1 MDNLPDFTAHN
12 YQVISCLG
20 FNYQGGRS
28 TYKAIEITTQKSV
41 VIKQFSFASKNAN
54 WAGYKAVEREIEV
67 LKSLKHPGI
76 PAYLDSFDPG
86 NGICLVQ
93 AYIDAQNL
101 SIARNFTSAEI
112 QSIAI
117 QTLGILVYLQQ
128 QNSIVIHRDI
138 KPENVLVDEDLNAY
152 LVDFGLARIGG
163 GEVTAVS
170 SVVAGTPGFMPPE
183 QLLGLA
189 LTKAADLYGLGAT
202 LICLFTGT
210 SSTEINSLIDSEF
223 RFNLQPFKEQL
234 SKDLL
239 EWLSKLVQPNLAKRF
254 TDAQTALDELFNLET
269 SNLAVPESEVIVN
282 KNYAQNNLFLLTVSL
297 VSCFS
302 FGLALAT
309 GITVSFFAATELLA
323 LVSISLFFAL
333 FISFKFLATKED
345 LFTNLD
351 RFILGFAS
359 QLQNHPIRYVL
370 TVFAGILLGFGF
382 KFIF

>member
-1 MDNLPDFTAHN
+1 M
-12 YQVISCLG
+12 
-20 FNYQGGRS
+20 
-28 TYKAIEITTQKSV
+28 
-41 VIKQFSFASKNAN
+41 
-54 WAGYKAVEREIEV
+54 
-67 LKSLKHPGI
+67 
-76 PAYLDSFDPG
+76 
-86 NGICLVQ
+86 
-93 AYIDAQNL
+93 
-101 SIARNFTSAEI
+101 
-112 QSIAI
+112 
-117 QTLGILVYLQQ
+117 
-128 QNSIVIHRDI
+128 
-138 KPENVLVDEDLNAY
+138 
-152 LVDFGLARIGG
+152 
-163 GEVTAVS
+163 
-170 SVVAGTPGFMPPE
+170 
-183 QLLGLA
+183 
-189 LTKAADLYGLGAT
+189 
-202 LICLFTGT
+202 
-210 SSTEINSLIDSEF
+210 
-223 RFNLQPFKEQL
+223 
-234 SKDLL
+234 
-239 EWLSKLVQPNLAKRF
+239 
-254 TDAQTALDELFNLET
+254 ET

>member
-28 TYKAIEITTQKSV
+28 TYKATEITTNKTV
-41 VIKQFSFASKNAN
+41 VIKQFSFASKSAN
-54 WAGYKAVEREIEV
+54 WSGYKAVEREIEV
-67 LKSLKHPGI
+67 LKSLEHPGI
-76 PAYLDSFDPG
+76 PAYLESFDPG
-86 NGICLVQ
+86 DGICLVQ

-101 SIARNFTSAEI
+101 SMAKNFSPAEI

-117 QTLGILVYLQQ
+117 QILGVIVYLQK

-138 KPENVLVDEDLNAY
+138 KPENILVDEDLNAY

-170 SVVAGTPGFMPPE
+170 SMVAGTPGFMPPE

-189 LTKAADLYGLGAT
+189 LTRAADLYGLGAT

-223 RFNLQPFKEQL
+223 RFNLQPFTEHL
-234 SKDLL
+234 NENLL
-239 EWLSKLVQPNLAKRF
+239 EWLSKLVEPNLAKRF
-254 TDAQTALDELFNLET
+254 TDAQTALDELFKLPT
-269 SNLAVPESEVIVN
+269 STLTVPESEAIVKDN
-282 KNYAQNNLFLLTVSL
+282 SPQNSWFVLTVSL

-345 LFTNLD
+345 MFTNLD
-351 RFILGFAS
+351 KFILGLAS
-359 QLQNHPIRYVL
+359 QLQNHPIMYVF
-370 TVFAGILLGFGF
+370 TVFAGSLLGFSL
-382 KFIF
+382 KYIF

>member
-12 YQVISCLG
+12 YQVISRLS

-28 TYKAIEITTQKSV
+28 TYKATEITTQKTV

-86 NGICLVQ
+86 DGICLVQ

-101 SIARNFTSAEI
+101 SIARSFTSAEI

-128 QNSIVIHRDI
+128 QNPIVIHRDI

-183 QLLGLA
+183 QLLDLT

-223 RFNLQPFKEQL
+223 RFNLQPFTEQF
-234 SKDLL
+234 SEGWL
-239 EWLSKLVQPNLAKRF
+239 EWLGKLVEPNLAKRF
-254 TDAQTALDELFNLET
+254 TDAQTALDELFKLET
-269 SNLAVPESEVIVN
+269 STLAVPESEAIVKDN
-282 KNYAQNNLFLLTVSL
+282 LTQNNWFLLTVSL

-309 GITVSFFAATELLA
+309 GITVSFFAATELLV

-333 FISFKFLATKED
+333 FISFKFLAAKED
-345 LFTNLD
+345 MFTNLD
-351 RFILGFAS
+351 KFILGLAS
-359 QLQNHPIRYVL
+359 QLQNHPIRYIF
-370 TVFAGILLGFGF
+370 TVFVGVLLGLSL

>member
-12 YQVISCLG
+12 YQVISRLG

-28 TYKAIEITTQKSV
+28 TYKAIEITTQKPV

-54 WAGYKAVEREIEV
+54 WSGYKAVEREIEV

-86 NGICLVQ
+86 DGICLVQ
-93 AYIDAQNL
+93 EYIDAQNL
-101 SIARNFTSAEI
+101 SIARNFTPAEI

-117 QTLGILVYLQQ
+117 QTLGILVYLQK
-128 QNSIVIHRDI
+128 QNPIVIHRDL
-138 KPENVLVDEDLNAY
+138 KPENILVDEDLNAY

-202 LICLFTGT
+202 LICLLTGT
-210 SSTEINSLIDSEF
+210 SSKKISSLIDSEF
-223 RFNLQPFKEQL
+223 RFNLQPFTEQL
-234 SKDLL
+234 SKNWL
-239 EWLSKLVQPNLAKRF
+239 EWLGKLVEPNLAKRF
-254 TDAQTALDELFNLET
+254 ADAQTALDELFKLET
-269 SNLAVPESEVIVN
+269 STLAVPESEAIV
-282 KNYAQNNLFLLTVSL
+282 KDNYAQNSWFLLTVTL
-297 VSCFS
+297 ISCFS

-323 LVSISLFFAL
+323 VVSISLFFAL
-333 FISFKFLATKED
+333 FISFKFLAAKED
-345 LFTNLD
+345 MFTNLD
-351 RFILGFAS
+351 KFILGLAS

-370 TVFAGILLGFGF
+370 TLSVGILLGFGL

>member
-28 TYKAIEITTQKSV
+28 TYKATEITTNKTV
-41 VIKQFSFASKNAN
+41 VIKQFSFASKSAN
-54 WAGYKAVEREIEV
+54 WSGYKAVEREIEV
-67 LKSLKHPGI
+67 LKSLEHPGI
-76 PAYLDSFDPG
+76 PAYLESFDPG
-86 NGICLVQ
+86 DGICLVQ

-101 SIARNFTSAEI
+101 SMAKNFSPAEI

-117 QTLGILVYLQQ
+117 QILGVIVYLQK

-138 KPENVLVDEDLNAY
+138 KPENILVDEDLNAY

-170 SVVAGTPGFMPPE
+170 SMVAGTPGFMPPE

-189 LTKAADLYGLGAT
+189 LTRAADLYGLGAT

-223 RFNLQPFKEQL
+223 RFNLQPFTEHL
-234 SKDLL
+234 NENLL
-239 EWLSKLVQPNLAKRF
+239 EWLSKLVEPNLAKRF
-254 TDAQTALDELFNLET
+254 TDAQTALDELFKLPT
-269 SNLAVPESEVIVN
+269 STLTVPESEAIVKDN
-282 KNYAQNNLFLLTVSL
+282 SPQNSWFVLTVSL

-345 LFTNLD
+345 MFTNLD
-351 RFILGFAS
+351 KFILGLAS
-359 QLQNHPIRYVL
+359 QLQNHPIRYVF
-370 TVFAGILLGFGF
+370 TVFAGSLLGFSL
-382 KFIF
+382 KYIF